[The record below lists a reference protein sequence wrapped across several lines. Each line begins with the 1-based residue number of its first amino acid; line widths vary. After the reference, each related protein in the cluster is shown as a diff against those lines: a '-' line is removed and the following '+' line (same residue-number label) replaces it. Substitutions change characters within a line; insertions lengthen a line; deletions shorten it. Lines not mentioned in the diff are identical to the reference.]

1 MERFVTFNPDVTG
14 WDYDFLNGVWRKRLN
29 LWSSMRAQMGLCD
42 PSCEMRTVSPGKAI
56 IRFTSISLGLI
67 GELMK
72 HESVRGK

>member
-1 MERFVTFNPDVTG
+1 MKRFVTFNPDVAG
-14 WDYDFLNGVWRKRLN
+14 WNYDFLNGVWRKRLN
-29 LWSSMRAQMGLCD
+29 LWSSIRIQMGLCD

-72 HESVRGK
+72 RESVREK